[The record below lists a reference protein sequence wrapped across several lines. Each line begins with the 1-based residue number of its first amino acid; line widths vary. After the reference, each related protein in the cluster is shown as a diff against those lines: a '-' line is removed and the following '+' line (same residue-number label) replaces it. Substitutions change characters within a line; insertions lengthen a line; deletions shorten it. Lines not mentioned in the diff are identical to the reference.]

1 MSMTSTTRPTRTA
14 FARKCTRLA
23 SHHEREEARRAVR
36 HAMLLERSQA
46 IIGAAIK
53 RGDITP
59 RPGSPEWMAIIN
71 EGLESGL
78 LRKPQ
83 QHNGRKDTNGRD

>member
-46 IIGAAIK
+46 IIGAAIR
-53 RGDITP
+53 RGDIVP
-59 RPGSPEWMAIIN
+59 RPGSPEWLRII
-71 EGLESGL
+71 EDGIISGL
-78 LRKPQ
+78 IRKPRTPTCKG
-83 QHNGRKDTNGRD
+83 NRT